1 MIEILPYSE
10 NDFSGMEAAHDAAR
24 MQELTLAG
32 LAEAFLPLSVA
43 AEREDLFG
51 YELLVAHADGETVGF
66 TAYTEDELAWLYVHP
81 DYQRRGIGRM
91 LAQAALANM
100 TRGRKSI
107 EVLCGNEPA
116 RSLYLSLGFTD
127 SRIIHG
133 RMPGNEDFKVTVW
146 ELIKD

>member
-1 MIEILPYSE
+1 MIEILPYCE
-10 NDFSGMEAAHDAAR
+10 EDFSGMEAAHDAAR
-24 MQELTLAG
+24 VQELTLAG
-32 LAEAFLPLSVA
+32 LADAFLPLSVA
-43 AEREDLFG
+43 AEREDLFD
-51 YELLVAHADGETVGF
+51 YELLVAHVDGKTVGF
-66 TAYTEDELAWLYVHP
+66 TAYTDDELAWLYVHP

-100 TRGRKSI
+100 TKGRKSI

-116 RSLYLSLGFTD
+116 RALYLSLGFVD

-146 ELIKD
+146 ELTKD

>member
-1 MIEILPYSE
+1 MIEIIPYEQTDWASIE
-10 NDFSGMEAAHDAAR
+10 KAHDAAR

-32 LAEAFLPLSVA
+32 LADALLPLRIA
-43 AEREDLFG
+43 AQREELFD
-51 YELLVAHADGETVGF
+51 YDLLVAKVGGEAVGF

-81 DYQRRGIGRM
+81 DYQHRGIGRM

-100 TRGRKSI
+100 TKGRKSI

-116 RSLYLSLGFTD
+116 RALYLSLGFVD

-146 ELIKD
+146 ELTKD